1 MFSFVSVQF
10 DGVQGTSNLD
20 YSIARFIVSESALYK
35 VKSSVREKK
44 RPPLPAYQID
54 CSGVSVWACS
64 LEDHAPSLHPIVGSL
79 DLRLQYSPKISA
91 LPLDLFSTPVS
102 KSKVI
107 TACGHNLE
115 ISLMTPLSVLVT
127 PPGVEIMW
135 DIVQN
140 GENIVKDA
148 SPTGI
153 SPRDVPQMNTTPRN
167 IPQTDVTPR
176 DLPQTY
182 ATPRDLPQTNATPR
196 DLPQTDVT
204 PRDLPQTDVTPRDL
218 PQTNATPRDLPQTN
232 ATPRDLPQT
241 NATPRDLPQ
250 TNATPK
256 TRRTGAD
263 PFQFTFTG
271 QTCTVVMATPNPT
284 FGNAGMV
291 NPILFLSTQNPVV
304 VVKSNLFITESSVSL
319 FNMTVFTADRLRNV
333 SPTEFFKRGGVLK
346 VNRFFPAPVLDT
358 RQGLP
363 VKEKSGVPPSFLT
376 ANYTSDCSSHTSSV
390 LVEFARPVKLSLS
403 EDVLQMVTKFA
414 LQVRESL
421 DKEGQVC
428 QKREENA
435 EMSAQSR
442 SESEMN
448 YFSIPENPGEVDGS
462 VAVSTSRLSFQTS
475 QVILEYE
482 GTFGNSCKNASLGWE
497 GLRVCPE
504 ENATTLGKFSSAW
517 MKVKDCKSGDPGSYI
532 VMPTSFGVTFQQHS
546 VHSPFD

>member
-64 LEDHAPSLHPIVGSL
+64 LEDHAPSLHPIIGSL

-115 ISLMTPLSVLVT
+115 ISLMTPLGVLVT
-127 PPGVEIMW
+127 PPGVEILW

-140 GENIVKDA
+140 GENIGKDA
-148 SPTGI
+148 SPTGVL
-153 SPRDVPQMNTTPRN
+153 PRDVPQMNTTPKN
-167 IPQTDVTPR
+167 IPQTDVTPT

-204 PRDLPQTDVTPRDL
+204 PRDLPQT
-218 PQTNATPRDLPQTN
+218 
-232 ATPRDLPQT
+232 
-241 NATPRDLPQ
+241 
-250 TNATPK
+250 NATPK

-271 QTCTVVMATPNPT
+271 QTCTIIMATPNPT

-304 VVKSNLFITESSVSL
+304 VMKSNLSITECTVSV

-333 SPTEFFKRGGVLK
+333 SATEFFKRGGVLK

-376 ANYTSDCSSHTSSV
+376 ANYTSDCSSHTSNV
-390 LVEFARPVKLSLS
+390 LVDFARPVKLSLS

-421 DKEGQVC
+421 DREGQVC
-428 QKREENA
+428 RRREDNA
-435 EMSAQSR
+435 KMSTRSK

-448 YFSIPENPGEVDGS
+448 CFSIPENPGEVDGS
-462 VAVSTSRLSFQTS
+462 VAVSTSRLSFHTS

-482 GTFGNSCKNASLGWE
+482 GTFGNSRKSASLGWE

-517 MKVKDCKSGDPGSYI
+517 MKVKNCKSGDPGSYI